1 MSLRKLCFFATLA
14 TVVGFVAVGRVNRPA
29 LKGQT
34 QSASLLPVQSKDTK
48 SLGAGKL
55 LVASRDLGDPNF
67 AETVILLVHYDT
79 QGVLG
84 LVLNRRTE
92 FPVSRVLK
100 DFKAAKN
107 RSDPVYLG
115 GPVDTP
121 TVFALYQSPAKI
133 EGADHVFD
141 KVYLISAKPVFEQ
154 TMLARPDP
162 NIFRVYLG
170 YAGWNRDQLQREVE
184 LGSWF
189 VFPADANMVFSSA
202 PDSLWRQMIG
212 KTELKFV
219 DNRPMDFE
227 IWASLTGPRRVLT
240 EAYVRSRAF
249 LELRCPIQNHP
260 NHLLTR

>member
-1 MSLRKLCFFATLA
+1 MSLRKLCFFVTLA
-14 TVVGFVAVGRVNRPA
+14 TVVAFAAIGSVNRCPA
-29 LKGQT
+29 LKGKAQPT
-34 QSASLLPVQSKDTK
+34 SLLPVQSKDTK

-67 AETVILLVHYDT
+67 AETVVLLVHYDA

-92 FPVSRVLK
+92 LPLSRVLK
-100 DFKAAKN
+100 DLKAAKN

-121 TVFALYQSPAKI
+121 SVFALYQSPAKI

-162 NIFRVYLG
+162 KSFHVYLG
-170 YAGWNRDQLQREVE
+170 YAGWNTDQLQREVE

-189 VFPADANMVFSSA
+189 IFPADTSTVFSSD
-202 PDSLWRQMIG
+202 PDSLWPQMIR
-212 KTELKFV
+212 KTEMKFAGS
-219 DNRPMDFE
+219 RPLD
-227 IWASLTGPRRVLT
+227 
-240 EAYVRSRAF
+240 
-249 LELRCPIQNHP
+249 
-260 NHLLTR
+260 

>member
-1 MSLRKLCFFATLA
+1 MFFRKLCFFATLA
-14 TVVGFVAVGRVNRPA
+14 TVVTFPAVGSVNRPA
-29 LKGQT
+29 LKGET
-34 QSASLLPVQSKDTK
+34 QPTSLLPVQSKDTK
-48 SLGAGKL
+48 SLGSGKL

-79 QGVLG
+79 QGALG

-121 TVFALYQSPAKI
+121 TVFALYQSLAKI
-133 EGADHVFD
+133 DGADHVFD

-154 TMLARPDP
+154 TLSAQPDP
-162 NIFRVYLG
+162 GVFHVYLG

-184 LGSWF
+184 LGSWL

-202 PDSLWRQMIG
+202 PDSLWPQMIR

-219 DNRPMDFE
+219 DNRPIDFE
-227 IWASLTGPRRVLT
+227 IWASLTG
-240 EAYVRSRAF
+240 
-249 LELRCPIQNHP
+249 LEGFSQKRM
-260 NHLLTR
+260 

>member
-1 MSLRKLCFFATLA
+1 MSFRKLCFFATLA
-14 TVVGFVAVGRVNRPA
+14 TVAAFAAVASVNRTA
-29 LKGQT
+29 LKGET
-34 QSASLLPVQSKDTK
+34 QPTSLLPVQSKDTK

-92 FPVSRVLK
+92 FPVSRLLK

-107 RSDPVYLG
+107 RSDHVYLG

-133 EGADHVFD
+133 DGADHIFD
-141 KVYLISAKPVFEQ
+141 KVYLISAKPVLEQ
-154 TMLARPDP
+154 TLSAQPDP
-162 NIFRVYLG
+162 NVFHVYLG
-170 YAGWNRDQLQREVE
+170 YAGWNRNQLQREVE

-189 VFPADANMVFSSA
+189 IFPADTNIVFSSA
-202 PDSLWRQMIG
+202 PDSLWPQMIR

-227 IWASLTGPRRVLT
+227 IWANSGLVGFSSSP
-240 EAYVRSRAF
+240 EG
-249 LELRCPIQNHP
+249 HP
-260 NHLLTR
+260 NFAVVSDLPYPEYILRIFSTN

>member
-14 TVVGFVAVGRVNRPA
+14 TVVAFAAIGSVNRPA
-29 LKGQT
+29 LKGKAQPP
-34 QSASLLPVQSKDTK
+34 SLLPVQSKDTK

-92 FPVSRVLK
+92 LPLSRVLK
-100 DFKAAKN
+100 DLKAAQN

-121 TVFALYQSPAKI
+121 SVFALYQSPAKI

-141 KVYLISAKPVFEQ
+141 NVYLISAKPVFEQ
-154 TMLARPDP
+154 TMLARPGP
-162 NIFRVYLG
+162 NIFHVYLG
-170 YAGWNRDQLQREVE
+170 YAGWNTDQLQREVE

-189 VFPADANMVFSSA
+189 IFPPDASTVFSSD
-202 PDSLWRQMIG
+202 PDSMWPQMIR
-212 KTELKFV
+212 KTEMKF
-219 DNRPMDFE
+219 
-227 IWASLTGPRRVLT
+227 AGSGPLD
-240 EAYVRSRAF
+240 
-249 LELRCPIQNHP
+249 
-260 NHLLTR
+260 